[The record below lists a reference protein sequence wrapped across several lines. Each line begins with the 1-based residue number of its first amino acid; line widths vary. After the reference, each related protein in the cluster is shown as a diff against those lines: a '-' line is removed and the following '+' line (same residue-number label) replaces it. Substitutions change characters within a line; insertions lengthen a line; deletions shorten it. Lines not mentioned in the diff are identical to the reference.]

1 MAHGPHEQYMDLAL
15 DEARKA
21 VDAGEVPVGA
31 ILIDKDGE
39 VIGRGHNQPISQA
52 DATAH
57 AEIVAIRA
65 GGRKTGNYRLGGST
79 LYCTIEPCTMCAGA
93 IVHARIER
101 VVFGAPDLRFGA
113 AGSIYNV
120 LTDPRFNH
128 SVEVVRGIRDDAC
141 TALLQAFFRSR
152 RG

>member
-1 MAHGPHEQYMDLAL
+1 MAHGRHEQYMDLAL

-21 VDAGEVPVGA
+21 AGAGEVPVGA
-31 ILIDKDGE
+31 ILINKEGE
-39 VIGRGHNQPISQA
+39 VIGSGHNQPISQS

-57 AEIVAIRA
+57 AEIVTIRA
-65 GGRKTGNYRLGGST
+65 AGRKTGNYRLGGST
-79 LYCTIEPCTMCAGA
+79 LYCTIEPCAMCAGA
-93 IVHARIER
+93 IIHARIQR

-128 SVEVVRGIRDDAC
+128 SVEVIRGIRDEAC
-141 TALLQAFFRSR
+141 TALLQDFFRLR